1 MAHLMSSSTAAPPI
15 LRYPWFTAGDLNGFF
30 GLMIDNM
37 TVLSFLAGL
46 LIMGFLWFRPS
57 GVLPE
62 PRHVVPESR
71 DL

>member
-1 MAHLMSSSTAAPPI
+1 MAVGVPRIQRNGPAEGCRGRFIPP
-15 LRYPWFTAGDLNGFF
+15 F
-30 GLMIDNM
+30 GQPGLIPAFQW
-37 TVLSFLAGL
+37 VAIGL